1 MSELLTPE
9 FLSRLARLRLL
20 VRRRFAGT
28 NAGGRRSLRR
38 GASAEF
44 AEHRPYYAG
53 DDVRRIDWNAYARL
67 EELVLRLYVAEE
79 DVSLYLL
86 LDTSA
91 SLGIGA
97 PPKLESAKKIAAA
110 LGYVALSGSE
120 RVSVM
125 AFGDGLTSVQP
136 PSRGKKRIATLLRQ
150 LDALQASGG
159 TSLARAV
166 DGLLSRSV
174 RPGIVAVI
182 SDFLDP
188 AGFARPIDRLLAQ
201 KFEPVLLQVLD
212 PEELAPVAGGDLT
225 LIDAERDERVEVTLD
240 ERAIRAYRAR
250 LHAFFGELQGF
261 AKKRGIHYGRLTS
274 EAHLE
279 DVLLDYLRGSVAS
292 APGASP

>member
-1 MSELLTPE
+1 MSALLSPE
-9 FLSRLARLRLL
+9 FLARLSRLRIA
-20 VRRRFAGT
+20 VRRRFAGSS
-28 NAGGRRSLRR
+28 AGGRRSLRR

-67 EELVLRLYVAEE
+67 EELVLRLFVAEE
-79 DVSLYLL
+79 DVTLYLL
-86 LDTSA
+86 IDTSA
-91 SLGIGA
+91 SLSVGT
-97 PPKLESAKKIAAA
+97 KLESAKKIAAA

-125 AFGDGLTSVQP
+125 AFGDGLTTALP
-136 PSRGKKRIATLLRQ
+136 PSRGKKRIATLLMQ
-150 LDALQASGG
+150 LDRLEAQGG

-188 AGFARPIDRLLAQ
+188 EGFARPLDRLLAQ

-212 PEELAPVAGGDLT
+212 RQEVEPEAGGDLT
-225 LIDAERDERVEVTLD
+225 LIDSERGDRIEVTLD

-250 LHAFFGELQGF
+250 LHAFFGELESWS
-261 AKKRGIHYGRLTS
+261 KKRGVHYGRLTS
-274 EAHLE
+274 DTQLE
-279 DVLLDYLRGSVAS
+279 DLLLGYLRGA
-292 APGASP
+292 GR